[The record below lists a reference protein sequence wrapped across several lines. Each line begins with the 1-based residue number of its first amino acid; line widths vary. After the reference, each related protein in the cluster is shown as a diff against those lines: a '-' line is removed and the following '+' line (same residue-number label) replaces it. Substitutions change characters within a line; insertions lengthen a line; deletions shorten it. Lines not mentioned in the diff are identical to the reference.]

1 MKAPG
6 LWIRSRARRIASAY
20 HVPRRLAL
28 VEARLDWV
36 IFMGAQRLQAVKG
49 GAA

>member
-6 LWIRSRARRIASAY
+6 LWIRSRARCIASAY
-20 HVPRRLAL
+20 QVPLRLAL

-36 IFMGAQRLQAVKG
+36 IFMGAKRLQAAKG
-49 GAA
+49 SSE

>member
-6 LWIRSRARRIASAY
+6 LWIRTRARRIAHVY
-20 HVPRRLAL
+20 KVPRRLAL

-36 IFMGAQRLQAVKG
+36 VFMGAQRLQLIKAG
-49 GAA
+49 GV